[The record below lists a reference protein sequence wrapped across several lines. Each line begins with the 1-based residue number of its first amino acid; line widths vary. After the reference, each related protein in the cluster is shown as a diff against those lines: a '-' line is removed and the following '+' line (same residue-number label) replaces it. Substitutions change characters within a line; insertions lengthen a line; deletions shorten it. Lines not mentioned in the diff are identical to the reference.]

1 MQQWKTLFPLK
12 NTMGFFGANNSAQQW
27 SDKKIKIQKCRTE
40 ECIGQRL
47 QILGTGKL
55 GGKRENQN

>member
-1 MQQWKTLFPLK
+1 
-12 NTMGFFGANNSAQQW
+12 MGFFGANNSAQQW